1 MALVLL
7 GELVSRHVA
16 LVARLSMIGFVCAH
30 DGRLAS
36 NLADVADGEF

>member
-7 GELVSRHVA
+7 GELVSRNVA
-16 LVARLSMIGFVCAH
+16 LIARLSVIGFVGAH

-36 NLADVADGEF
+36 NLADVADG